1 MIRLPAPQGWPRSAQ
16 ALLLL
21 ALSALLVLPL
31 QALRLPAALLLGPM
45 AAAAMLAGA
54 GTALRIPPPLFVAAQ
69 ATVGCMIARILPP
82 SLGIEIVHHWL
93 VFAGGVV
100 SVVAAAALL
109 GTLLMRWRVLPGT
122 TAVWGAMPGAATVM
136 TLMSEAYGADM
147 RLVAVMQ
154 YLRVVC
160 AALVASLVA
169 RLWLPAGAAA
179 HTAGLHW
186 WAAVP
191 ATGFAETTLLAA
203 AGIWLGRVLRIP
215 AGPLLVPM
223 FAGMVL
229 KGTGLFS
236 IVLPAPLLAVAYALL
251 GWTIGLRFSADMLRN
266 AAAALPRIIASILA
280 LIALCGGF
288 AFILH
293 RMAGVDP
300 MTAYLATSPGGADS
314 VAIIAAGSQ
323 VDLPFVMAMQVL
335 RFLLVLLVGPTL
347 ARLITRLHRAP
358 AIAPPAADSSRLVL
372 EDSETSCP

>member
-1 MIRLPAPQGWPRSAQ
+1 MIRPAAPYRWPRPVQ

-21 ALSALLVLPL
+21 ALSALLVPPL

-45 AAAAMLAGA
+45 AAAAILAGA
-54 GTALRIPPPLFVAAQ
+54 GTSLRVPPPLFIAAQ
-69 ATVGCMIARILPP
+69 AVLGCMIARILPP
-82 SLGIEIVHHWL
+82 SLGIEIVRHWP

-122 TAVWGAMPGAATVM
+122 TAVWGSMPGAATVM
-136 TLMSEAYGADM
+136 TLMAEAYGADM

-169 RLWLPAGAAA
+169 RLCMPAGAAA
-179 HTAGLHW
+179 HTPAPHW
-186 WAAVP
+186 LAAVP
-191 ATGFAETTLLAA
+191 VTGLAETVLLAA
-203 AGIWLGRVLRIP
+203 AGIGFGTVLRIP

-229 KGTGLFS
+229 QGSGLMS
-236 IVLPAPLLAVAYALL
+236 IVLPMPLLATAYALL
-251 GWTIGLRFSADMLRN
+251 GWTIGLRFSADMLRD

-288 AFILH
+288 AYVLH
-293 RMAGVDP
+293 RVAGVAP
-300 MTAYLATSPGGADS
+300 LTAYLATSPGGADS
-314 VAIIAAGSQ
+314 VAIIGAGSQ

-335 RFLLVLLVGPTL
+335 RFLLVLLVGPSL
-347 ARLITRLHRAP
+347 ARLLAGLHRPPGAIP
-358 AIAPPAADSSRLVL
+358 AR
-372 EDSETSCP
+372 

>member
-1 MIRLPAPQGWPRSAQ
+1 MIRPAAPYRWPRPVQ

-21 ALSALLVLPL
+21 ALSALLVPPL
-31 QALRLPAALLLGPM
+31 QALRLPAALLLGPW
-45 AAAAMLAGA
+45 
-54 GTALRIPPPLFVAAQ
+54 PPPLFIAAQ
-69 ATVGCMIARILPP
+69 AVLGCMIARILPP
-82 SLGIEIVHHWL
+82 SLGIEIVRHWP

-122 TAVWGAMPGAATVM
+122 TAVWGSMPGAATVM
-136 TLMSEAYGADM
+136 TLMAEAYGADM

-169 RLWLPAGAAA
+169 RLCMPAGAAA
-179 HTAGLHW
+179 HTPAPHW
-186 WAAVP
+186 LAAVP
-191 ATGFAETTLLAA
+191 VTGLAETVLLAA
-203 AGIWLGRVLRIP
+203 AGIGFGTVLRIP

-229 KGTGLFS
+229 QGSGLMS
-236 IVLPAPLLAVAYALL
+236 IVLPMPLLATAYALL
-251 GWTIGLRFSADMLRN
+251 GWTIGLRFSADMLRD

-288 AFILH
+288 AYVLH
-293 RMAGVDP
+293 RVAGVAP
-300 MTAYLATSPGGADS
+300 LTAYLATSPGGADS
-314 VAIIAAGSQ
+314 VAIIGAGSQ

-335 RFLLVLLVGPTL
+335 RFLLVLLVGPSL
-347 ARLITRLHRAP
+347 ARLLAGLHRPPGAIP
-358 AIAPPAADSSRLVL
+358 AR
-372 EDSETSCP
+372 